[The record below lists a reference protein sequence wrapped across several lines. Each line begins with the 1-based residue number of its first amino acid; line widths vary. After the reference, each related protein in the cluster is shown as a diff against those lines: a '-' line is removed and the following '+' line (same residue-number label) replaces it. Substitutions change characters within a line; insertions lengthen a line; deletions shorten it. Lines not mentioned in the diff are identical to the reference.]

1 MTNTCGFGTHRR
13 PTGYIGWYR
22 LYHQS
27 ENQILRNGKTD
38 IIFPTRAAAEAS
50 AKQEFFRHMNSPIV
64 SENMGGCIKD
74 AKFATAEARL
84 FKKGREITIQ
94 RKGIRA

>member
-1 MTNTCGFGTHRR
+1 MNKVDFGTHRR

-27 ENQILRNGKTD
+27 ENQILRMGKMD
-38 IIFPTRAAAEAS
+38 IIFRTKAEAEAAA
-50 AKQEFFRHMNSPIV
+50 KKEFFKHMNSPMV

-84 FKKGREITIQ
+84 FKKGREITIE